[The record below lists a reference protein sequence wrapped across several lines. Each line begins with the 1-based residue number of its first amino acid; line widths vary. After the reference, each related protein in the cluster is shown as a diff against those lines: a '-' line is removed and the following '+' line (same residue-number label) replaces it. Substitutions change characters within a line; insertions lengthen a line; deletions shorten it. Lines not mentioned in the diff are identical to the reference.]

1 MRASRT
7 YAAPGRAPSSQ
18 RAAIVAEAFVVRG
31 KIEMFSFNWSGG
43 YGSRRRL
50 SEPGASLLSLAV
62 GVVVVVFVGVS
73 IGPAISAAQGHG
85 TRGYFVA
92 QSESCGRH
100 GCTWRGEFRLPD
112 GQVTRNDVGFEGSY
126 ASMQVGSVVPALD
139 TGDFSNVFPRHGST
153 SWLFELA
160 AGVFAIFLI
169 CRATWKLAKRR
180 RGRFG
185 ASADTNITYSG
196 PVDSGEANSFGLRGL
211 DVSEPQ

>member
-1 MRASRT
+1 
-7 YAAPGRAPSSQ
+7 
-18 RAAIVAEAFVVRG
+18 
-31 KIEMFSFNWSGG
+31 MFSFNWGGG
-43 YGSRRRL
+43 YGSRRRI
-50 SEPGASLLSLAV
+50 SEPGASLITLAA
-62 GVVVVVFVGVS
+62 GVVVVVVVGVS

-85 TRGYFVA
+85 TRGFFVA

-100 GCTWRGEFRLPD
+100 GCTWSGEFRLPD

-126 ASMQVGSVVPALD
+126 SSMQVGSVVPALD

-153 SWLFELA
+153 TWLIELA

-169 CRATWKLAKRR
+169 CRATWKLARRR

-185 ASADTNITYSG
+185 ASADTNITDSG
-196 PVDSGEANSFGLRGL
+196 TADSGEASSFGLRGL